1 MQIPKDK
8 EISMTNYFDNA
19 STTYRKPRAVYK
31 ALRLYKRLGANMSR
45 GVGSKGV
52 SEIVSQTR
60 ENIKLLV
67 KATNEYDVFFCQS
80 ATYAINQIIKGIDFK
95 GIKNVYISK
104 FEHNSVTR
112 VLEELKITYQFKI
125 NHLEYEG
132 YELSQQKIEKQFQK
146 ENPDMII
153 ISHVS
158 NVCGQVQD
166 YAMVFSLPQ
175 AKRAIKIL
183 DMAQSC
189 GLLECNINQTKVDA
203 AIFAGHKTLYGFTGI
218 GGAIVSKR
226 LKIKD
231 VIQGGTG
238 IDSASTK
245 MPTEMPMRLEP
256 GTQNLLGI
264 FSLYYCTQFLLKM
277 GYEKIQKIENR
288 NMERLKQILS
298 RSRFLKPIKV
308 ENAVSIISC
317 RTVDYEPNNFERFFV
332 ENNVNVRIG
341 LQCSPAAHKFL
352 GTFPAGTVRFSIGL
366 FTTRREFKCLKRCIR
381 KIDKALKKT

>member
-1 MQIPKDK
+1 MI
-8 EISMTNYFDNA
+8 NYFDNA
-19 STTYRKPRAVYK
+19 STTYRKPKAVYK
-31 ALRLYKRLGANMSR
+31 ALRFYKRVGANLSR
-45 GVGSKGV
+45 GVGSKSI

-80 ATYAINQIIKGIDFK
+80 ATYAINQILKGIDFK
-95 GIKNVYISK
+95 GIKNVYISQ

-112 VLEELKITYQFKI
+112 VLEELRTTHQFKI
-125 NHLEYEG
+125 HYLEYEG
-132 YELSQQKIEKQFQK
+132 HELSQRKIEEQFQK

-166 YAMVFSLPQ
+166 YAKAFSLPQ
-175 AKRAIKIL
+175 AKKAIKIL

-189 GLLECNINQTKVDA
+189 GLIECNINQTKVDA
-203 AIFAGHKTLYGFTGI
+203 AIFAGHKTLYGFAGI
-218 GGAIVSKR
+218 GGAIISKR
-226 LKIKD
+226 LRIKD

-245 MPTEMPMRLEP
+245 MPTEMPIRLEP

-264 FSLYYCTQFLLKM
+264 FSLYYSTRFLLKL
-277 GYEKIQKIENR
+277 GFEKIQKIENR

-298 RSRFLKPIKV
+298 RSRFLKPIQV
-308 ENAVSIISC
+308 ENAVSIVAC
-317 RTVDYEPNNFERFFV
+317 RTVDYEPNNLGRFFA

-352 GTFPAGTVRFSIGL
+352 ATFPAGTVRFSIGL
-366 FTTRREFKCLKRCIR
+366 FTTKREFQCLKRCIK
-381 KIDKALKKT
+381 KIDKTLKKHREDLK